1 MPKKL
6 HAKLKRDARK
16 RGLSGDRAKGYV
28 YGTMR
33 RIEKK
38 RKQPR

>member
-6 HAKLKRDARK
+6 HAKLKRSAKK
-16 RGLSGDRAKGYV
+16 RGLSGDRAKGYI

-33 RIEKK
+33 RVEKK
-38 RKQPR
+38 RKQSR